1 MEHKKEI
8 FKIVILS
15 DLLDIALTN
24 ICINQIIDPITKSKF
39 RNLKKST
46 SSISKHSDQIF
57 NNEQI
62 QEEFGEFCDR
72 LNQLINKEIEK
83 I

>member
-1 MEHKKEI
+1 MDYKKEI
-8 FKIVILS
+8 FKIVVLS
-15 DLLDIALTN
+15 DLLDITLTGIHIDN
-24 ICINQIIDPITKSKF
+24 IIDPVTKSKF

-46 SSISKHSDQIF
+46 NSISKYSDQIF

-72 LNQLINKEIEK
+72 LNQIINEEIEK